1 MTIIHAS
8 CVAFG
13 EIGVLV
19 RGQPGSGKSSLCLS
33 LIDGSGFGLGQTLM
47 RAVLVADDQVEIASE
62 AGRIL
67 ASPPAA
73 LAGKLEI
80 RGLGIV
86 NLGFKQRVTIGLVV
100 DLTPTAEIGRLPEPH
115 DLLTDIA
122 SITLP
127 RFMLDAK
134 TPTAPTQ
141 IRAALGHFGLL

>member
-1 MTIIHAS
+1 MTVIHAS

-86 NLGFKQRVTIGLVV
+86 NLGFKQRVPIGLVV
-100 DLTPTAEIGRLPEPH
+100 DLTPAAEIGRLPEPR
-115 DLLTDIA
+115 DLLADIA

-134 TPTAPTQ
+134 TPTAPAQ
-141 IRAALGHFGLL
+141 MRAALGHFGLF